1 MGLIVVP
8 TPIGNLRDIT
18 LRALD
23 VLRSCQ
29 LIVAED
35 TRTTKRLLSAHG
47 ISGKEL
53 WSYRE
58 QNAARVTRAIL
69 ARAAE
74 QIVAVVADA
83 GMPGISDPGRDL
95 VVASRSEG
103 IAVEVLPGPAAFVCA
118 AVLSGFDLNGFS
130 FEGFVP
136 RRAAE
141 RRAAFEAAL
150 ARGKTSAWY
159 EAPHRIGLTLDELAE
174 LRPEAAVFL
183 VRELTKLHEQ
193 QVAGKPAEI
202 RAALP
207 EPVRGELVL
216 VLGPRAGPRART
228 PTEDDLD
235 AQIDAALDAGLNAAG
250 TAKVVAERLG
260 LLRHD
265 VYPRVSRR
273 KHERESGGPT

>member
-1 MGLIVVP
+1 MSLVLVP

-35 TRTTKRLLSAHG
+35 TRTTKRLLSAHE

-74 QIVAVVADA
+74 QVVAVVADA
-83 GMPGISDPGRDL
+83 GMPGISDPGRGL
-95 VVASRSEG
+95 VVAARSEG
-103 IAVEVLPGPAAFVCA
+103 IAVEILPGPSAFVCA
-118 AVLSGFDLNGFS
+118 AVLSGFDLDGFS

-136 RRAAE
+136 RRTAE

-150 ARGKTSAWY
+150 ARARTSAWY
-159 EAPHRIGLTLDELAE
+159 EAPHRIGQTLHDLAE
-174 LRPEAAVFL
+174 LRPEADVFL

-193 QVAGKPAEI
+193 QLTGTPAAV

-207 EPVRGELVL
+207 EPVRGEIVL
-216 VLGPRAGPRART
+216 VLGACASSEARKCT
-228 PTEDDLD
+228 DCDLD
-235 AQIDAALDAGLNAAG
+235 AEIDAALDAGLDATSA
-250 TAKVVAERLG
+250 TKAVASRLG
-260 LLRHD
+260 LQRRD
-265 VYPRVSRR
+265 VYLRVSRR
-273 KHERESGGPT
+273 KRQREPGGLN